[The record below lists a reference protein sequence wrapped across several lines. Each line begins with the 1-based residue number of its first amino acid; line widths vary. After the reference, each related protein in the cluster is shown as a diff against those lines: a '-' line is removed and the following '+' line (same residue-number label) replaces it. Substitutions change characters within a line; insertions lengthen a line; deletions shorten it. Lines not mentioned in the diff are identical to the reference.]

1 MRSFLAIVLFIIP
14 LLILADPRP
23 ALPRILAFELA
34 WPAPAPASSALN
46 VRDFGAKGDGVTLD
60 HPAIQRAIDAAH
72 ARGGAIVQLPAG
84 TYLSGTIELRSGVT
98 LDLAADSVLLGSGRL
113 ADYRRGNWPAL
124 ILAKDQTRIAI
135 TGLGAIDGNSPV
147 LVPTFDEIKKSGDG
161 LAFVPGIAPGQILE
175 FIGPTGVLSKLD
187 AHALQSKGK
196 LIEHLYGPH
205 TRPYEYVRP
214 QIIEFWN
221 CREIILRDITLRN
234 AANWVQVYRD
244 CEDLLFERIKVRST
258 QYWNN
263 DGIDLVDCKRVRLL
277 DSDIDS
283 ADDALCLKSD
293 PLGTGCED
301 ILVRNCK
308 LASRASAVK
317 FGTASHHAFRR
328 IHISDITVRD
338 TYRSV
343 IALQTVDGA
352 VIEDVLFERAKATET
367 GNAFFLRIGHR
378 TQKKDP
384 GILRRVIIRDMD
396 VQVPPLPKNYQRETN
411 ENHNLLPSSIVGLP
425 GYPVTDILLENITVR
440 YGGNADR
447 THAEVPLD
455 RVDSV
460 PERARDY
467 PEFSQWGELPAWG
480 AFIRNTQG
488 VTLRNV
494 HFTLENPDFR
504 PAVVATLSPD
514 LALENLRVGPGG
526 GEPLVFLKDSPGA
539 TATLADLPA
548 GTKEP
553 LRVRS
558 APRPDSAK

>member
-1 MRSFLAIVLFIIP
+1 MRRLSALLAVL
-14 LLILADPRP
+14 LLAPMLAFAAPDPVP
-23 ALPRILAFELA
+23 APPRIVAFELA
-34 WPAPAPASSALN
+34 WPAPAPAALN
-46 VRDFGAKGDGVTLD
+46 VRDFGAKGDGATLD

-72 ARGGAIVQLPAG
+72 ARGGAVVHLPAG

-98 LDLAADSVLLGSGRL
+98 LDLHADAVLLGSGRL

-124 ILAKDQTRIAI
+124 ILAKDQTGIAI

-161 LAFVPGIAPGQILE
+161 LRFVPGVPPGLILE
-175 FIGPTGVLSKLD
+175 FIGPTGVLSTLD
-187 AHALQSKGK
+187 AHGLQAQGK

-301 ILVRNCK
+301 ILVRNVK

-352 VIEDVLFERAKATET
+352 VIEDVLFERAKATDT

-378 TQKKDP
+378 NQRKDP

-396 VQVPPLPKNYQRETN
+396 VQVPPLGKNYHRETN

-425 GYPVTDILLENITVR
+425 GHPITDVLLENITVR

-455 RVDSV
+455 QIDAME
-460 PERARDY
+460 ERARDY

-480 AFIRNTQG
+480 AFIRNTEN

-494 HFTLENPDFR
+494 RFTLDKPDFR
-504 PAVVATLSPD
+504 PAVVASLSPT
-514 LALENLRVGPGG
+514 LALDRLQVGPGG
-526 GEPLVFLKDSPGA
+526 GEPLVFIKDSPGA
-539 TATLADLPA
+539 TATLSDPPA

-553 LRVRS
+553 VRVI
-558 APRPDSAK
+558 PQPPDR

>member
-1 MRSFLAIVLFIIP
+1 MRRLALLLFAPVLAFAAP
-14 LLILADPRP
+14 DPRP
-23 ALPRILAFELA
+23 APPRISAFELA
-34 WPAPAPASSALN
+34 WPALPPASAALN
-46 VRDFGAKGDGVTLD
+46 VRDFGATGDGVTLD
-60 HPAIQRAIDAAH
+60 HPAIQSAIDKAASS
-72 ARGGAIVQLPAG
+72 GGAVVHLPAG

-98 LDLAADSVLLGSGRL
+98 LDLAADAVLLGSGRL

-135 TGLGAIDGNSPV
+135 TGLGTIDGNSPV
-147 LVPTFDEIKKSGDG
+147 LVPTFDAIKKSGDG
-161 LAFVPGIAPGQILE
+161 LAFVPGVAPGQILE

-187 AHALQSKGK
+187 AHDLQSKGK

-244 CEDLLFERIKVRST
+244 CEDLLFERIKVRSKK
-258 QYWNN
+258 YWNN

-378 TQKKDP
+378 NQKKAP
-384 GILRRVIIRDMD
+384 GTLRRVIIRDVD
-396 VQVPPLPKNYQRETN
+396 VQVPPLGKNYHRETN
-411 ENHNLLPSSIVGLP
+411 ENHNLLPSSIVGLH
-425 GYPVTDILLENITVR
+425 GHPVTEVLLENITVR

-447 THAEVPLD
+447 NHAEVPLD
-455 RVDSV
+455 KLDAME
-460 PERARDY
+460 ERARDY
-467 PEFSQWGELPAWG
+467 PEFSQWGELPAWA
-480 AFIRNTQG
+480 AFIRNTEG
-488 VTLRNV
+488 ITLRNV
-494 HFTLENPDFR
+494 KFTLDQPDFR
-504 PAVVATLSPD
+504 PAVVATLSPG
-514 LALENLRVGPGG
+514 LAIEGLHVGPGG

-539 TATLADLPA
+539 TATLAESPA

-553 LRVRS
+553 LRIL
-558 APRPDSAK
+558 P

>member
-1 MRSFLAIVLFIIP
+1 V
-14 LLILADPRP
+14 
-23 ALPRILAFELA
+23 
-34 WPAPAPASSALN
+34 LN
-46 VRDFGAKGDGVTLD
+46 VREFGAKGDGTTLD
-60 HPAIQRAIDAAH
+60 HPAIQRAIDQAA
-72 ARGGAIVQLPAG
+72 ARGGAVVHLPAG

-98 LDLAADSVLLGSGRL
+98 LDLAADAVILGSGRL

-161 LAFVPGIAPGQILE
+161 LAFVPGITPGQILE

-187 AHALQSKGK
+187 AHGLQSKGK

-244 CEDLLFERIKVRST
+244 CQDLLFERIKVRST

-277 DSDIDS
+277 DSDINS

-343 IALQTVDGA
+343 VALQTVDGA
-352 VIEDVLFERAKATET
+352 VIEDVLFERAKATDT

-384 GILRRVIIRDMD
+384 GILRRVIIRDLD

-425 GYPVTDILLENITVR
+425 THPITDVLLENITVR
-440 YGGNADR
+440 YSGNADR

-504 PAVVATLSPD
+504 PSVVATRSPG
-514 LALENLRVGPGG
+514 LALENLHVGPGG

-539 TATLADLPA
+539 TTTLADSPA

-553 LRVRS
+553 LRVLS
-558 APRPDSAK
+558 APRPDPAK

>member
-1 MRSFLAIVLFIIP
+1 MRRLSALLAA
-14 LLILADPRP
+14 LILAPVLAFAAPDPRP
-23 ALPRILAFELA
+23 ALPRIAAFEQA
-34 WPAPAPASSALN
+34 WPAPAPASAALN
-46 VRDFGAKGDGVTLD
+46 VRDFGAKGDGTTLD

-72 ARGGAIVQLPAG
+72 ERGGAVVHLPAG
-84 TYLSGTIELRSGVT
+84 TYLSGTIELRSNVT
-98 LDLAADSVLLGSGRL
+98 LDFAADAVLLGSGNL

-161 LAFVPGIAPGQILE
+161 LRFVPNLPTGEILK
-175 FIGPTGVLSKLD
+175 FIGPTGVLSTLD
-187 AHALQSKGK
+187 AHALQAQGK

-234 AANWVQVYRD
+234 AANWVQTYRD
-244 CEDLLFERIKVRST
+244 CEDLLFERIKVRSK

-317 FGTASHHAFRR
+317 FGTASHSAFRR
-328 IHISDITVRD
+328 IHISDVTVRD

-352 VIEDVLFERAKATET
+352 TIEDVLFERAKATDT

-378 TQKKDP
+378 TQRKDP
-384 GILRRVIIRDMD
+384 GILRRVIIRDLD
-396 VQVPPLPKNYQRETN
+396 VQVPPLGKNYHRETG

-425 GYPVTDILLENITVR
+425 THPVTDVLLENITVR

-455 RVDSV
+455 QIDAME
-460 PERARDY
+460 ERARDY

-480 AFIRNTQG
+480 AFIRNTRD

-494 HFTLENPDFR
+494 RFTLDKPDFR
-504 PAVVATLSPD
+504 SALVATLSPG
-514 LALENLRVGPGG
+514 LAVERLHVGPGG
-526 GEPLVFLKDSPGA
+526 GEPLVFIKNSPGA
-539 TATLADLPA
+539 TATLAESPAGVTEPVRILPA
-548 GTKEP
+548 P
-553 LRVRS
+553 
-558 APRPDSAK
+558 

>member
-1 MRSFLAIVLFIIP
+1 MRRLALLVFAPVLAFAAP
-14 LLILADPRP
+14 DPRP
-23 ALPRILAFELA
+23 ALPRIAAFELA
-34 WPAPAPASSALN
+34 WPAPAPASAALN

-60 HPAIQRAIDAAH
+60 HPAIQRAIDEASS
-72 ARGGAIVQLPAG
+72 RGGAVVHIPAG

-98 LDLAADSVLLGSGRL
+98 LDLAADAILLGSGQL

-124 ILAKDQTRIAI
+124 LLAKDQARIAI
-135 TGLGAIDGNSPV
+135 TGLGVIDGNSPV
-147 LVPTFDEIKKSGDG
+147 LVPHFDAIKKSGDG

-187 AHALQSKGK
+187 AHDLQSKGK

-301 ILVRNCK
+301 IVVRNCK

-328 IHISDITVRD
+328 IHISDVTVRD

-352 VIEDVLFERAKATET
+352 TIEDVLFERAKATET

-378 TQKKDP
+378 TQKKAP
-384 GILRRVIIRDMD
+384 GVLRRVIIRDLD
-396 VQVPPLPKNYQRETN
+396 VQVPPLGKNYHRETN

-425 GYPVTDILLENITVR
+425 GHPVTDVLLENITVR

-494 HFTLENPDFR
+494 HFTLDKPDFR
-504 PAVVATLSPD
+504 PAVVATLSPG
-514 LALENLRVGPGG
+514 LALENLHIGPRG

-539 TATLADLPA
+539 TATLADSPA
-548 GTKEP
+548 GTQEP
-553 LRVRS
+553 VRIL
-558 APRPDSAK
+558 P

>member
-1 MRSFLAIVLFIIP
+1 MRSLLTLILITP
-14 LLILADPRP
+14 LLVFADPRP
-23 ALPRILAFELA
+23 ALPRIASFEQT
-34 WPAPAPASSALN
+34 WPKLSDSSFNA
-46 VRDFGAKGDGVTLD
+46 RDFGAKGDGITLD
-60 HPAIQRAIDAAH
+60 HPAIQQAIDKASS
-72 ARGGAIVQLPAG
+72 RGGGIVHLPAG

-98 LDLAADSVLLGSGRL
+98 LDLASDAILLGSGRL

-135 TGLGAIDGNSPV
+135 TGHGVIDGNSPD
-147 LVPTFDEIKKSGDG
+147 LVPTFDAIKKSGDG

-175 FIGPTGVLSKLD
+175 FIGPTGSLSKLD
-187 AHALQSKGK
+187 AHALQAQGK

-234 AANWVQVYRD
+234 AANWVQTYRD

-258 QYWNN
+258 KYWNN

-277 DSDIDS
+277 DSDINS

-328 IHISDITVRD
+328 IHISDITIRD

-352 VIEDVLFERAKATET
+352 VIEDVLFERAKATDT

-378 TQKKDP
+378 NQKKAP
-384 GILRRVIIRDMD
+384 GVLRRVIIRDVD
-396 VQVPPLPKNYQRETN
+396 VQVPPLGKNYHRETN

-425 GYPVTDILLENITVR
+425 GHPVTDVLLENITVR

-455 RVDSV
+455 QIDAME
-460 PERARDY
+460 ERARDY

-480 AFIRNTQG
+480 VFIRNTRD

-494 HFTLENPDFR
+494 RFTLDKPDFR
-504 PAVVATLSPD
+504 PAVVATLSPA
-514 LALENLRVGPGG
+514 LALKGLQVGPGG
-526 GEPLVFLKDSPGA
+526 GEPLVFIKDSPGA
-539 TATLADLPA
+539 TATLAESPA

-553 LRVRS
+553 VRVLP
-558 APRPDSAK
+558 AP